1 MTDLQGALIVL
12 GVVAVAAVAIYNYWQ
27 ERQFR
32 RHSDAL
38 LPGALDDA
46 LLPGDAPADPDAASR
61 AETAGAR
68 EGASAIEPV
77 QQPAHRLDARR
88 EPSLGAAAATADD
101 RTEPG
106 LDPSTDGTHPMA
118 GPRFAPDP
126 ESSDAESSPAAAS
139 GARMSAA
146 RTGTRRADTR
156 SDPATGLEGP
166 AGLWY
171 PIVFRLPAIA
181 DAAAL
186 AVIRSDVSG
195 ERRLS
200 EWLDADLLAISS
212 AQSSEAD
219 EPLTVDRILRIQ
231 VVDPRGPASM
241 AELQTFLANA
251 HRAAIS
257 VGGQATAPD
266 PAASAAQAGA
276 LHEFCSSV
284 DVAIGLNVAASSGG
298 FAGTKLRGLI
308 EAAGFRAL
316 PDHTYVLADDS
327 GNTLCTLTDGNGGGL
342 DPQALRSQAVR
353 AISLLLDVPRAPG
366 TVAQFERMA
375 TQARQ
380 FAQALSGS
388 VIDDS
393 GRVLDEASI
402 GRIRV
407 QLASMLKAMRARG
420 IEPGDAIAR
429 RIFG

>member
-12 GVVAVAAVAIYNYWQ
+12 GVLAVVAVAIYNQWQ

-32 RHSDAL
+32 RKSDAL
-38 LPGALDDA
+38 LPDAQDDA
-46 LLPGDAPADPDAASR
+46 LLPGDHPRESGVSGRVEAVDARDDPPM
-61 AETAGAR
+61 
-68 EGASAIEPV
+68 IEPAV
-77 QQPAHRLDARR
+77 QPGHRLDERR
-88 EPSLGAAAATADD
+88 EPILGAFATAVHE
-101 RTEPG
+101 RAEPG
-106 LDPSTDGTHPMA
+106 FDPGADGARPSLDA
-118 GPRFAPDP
+118 GPSAP
-126 ESSDAESSPAAAS
+126 AAS
-139 GARMSAA
+139 GASAPA
-146 RTGTRRADTR
+146 VHTGTRRVDPRAE
-156 SDPATGLEGP
+156 PATGLEGP

-171 PIVFRLPAIA
+171 PIVFRLPAIV

-200 EWLDADLLAISS
+200 DWLDPDLLAIAS
-212 AQSSEAD
+212 ADGD
-219 EPLTVDRILRIQ
+219 EVGEPATIDRILRIQ
-231 VVDPRGPASM
+231 VVDPRGPAST
-241 AELQTFLANA
+241 AELQVFVSNA
-251 HRAAIS
+251 HRAAAS
-257 VGGQATAPD
+257 VGGQVTAPD
-266 PAASAAQAGA
+266 PATSAAQAGA
-276 LHEFCSSV
+276 LYEFCNSV

-316 PDHTYVLADDS
+316 PDHTYVLADDA

>member
-1 MTDLQGALIVL
+1 L
-12 GVVAVAAVAIYNYWQ
+12 Y
-27 ERQFR
+27 
-32 RHSDAL
+32 
-38 LPGALDDA
+38 
-46 LLPGDAPADPDAASR
+46 
-61 AETAGAR
+61 
-68 EGASAIEPV
+68 
-77 QQPAHRLDARR
+77 
-88 EPSLGAAAATADD
+88 
-101 RTEPG
+101 
-106 LDPSTDGTHPMA
+106 
-118 GPRFAPDP
+118 
-126 ESSDAESSPAAAS
+126 
-139 GARMSAA
+139 
-146 RTGTRRADTR
+146 
-156 SDPATGLEGP
+156 
-166 AGLWY
+166 
-171 PIVFRLPAIA
+171 
-181 DAAAL
+181 
-186 AVIRSDVSG
+186 
-195 ERRLS
+195 
-200 EWLDADLLAISS
+200 
-212 AQSSEAD
+212 
-219 EPLTVDRILRIQ
+219 
-231 VVDPRGPASM
+231 
-241 AELQTFLANA
+241 
-251 HRAAIS
+251 
-257 VGGQATAPD
+257 
-266 PAASAAQAGA
+266 
-276 LHEFCSSV
+276 EFCNSV

-316 PDHTYVLADDS
+316 PDHTYVLADDA

>member
-1 MTDLQGALIVL
+1 MSDLQGALIVL
-12 GVVAVAAVAIYNYWQ
+12 GVLAVAAVAIYNQWQ

-32 RHSDAL
+32 RKFDEALPPAQEDVL
-38 LPGALDDA
+38 LPVGAGDDSVPDA
-46 LLPGDAPADPDAASR
+46 QARPVSTEPVLQPGDRVD
-61 AETAGAR
+61 E
-68 EGASAIEPV
+68 
-77 QQPAHRLDARR
+77 RR
-88 EPSLGAAAATADD
+88 EPSFGAFAPPGIDQAEPGFDPGSEPVGD
-101 RTEPG
+101 RTRAVAE
-106 LDPSTDGTHPMA
+106 L
-118 GPRFAPDP
+118 PDSLASHGSP
-126 ESSDAESSPAAAS
+126 AIGPAAAS
-139 GARMSAA
+139 SASRAGA
-146 RTGTRRADTR
+146 RRADALAE
-156 SDPATGLEGP
+156 PATGLEGP
-166 AGLWY
+166 VGLWY
-171 PIVFRLPAIA
+171 PVVFRLPVTT
-181 DAAAL
+181 DASAL
-186 AVIRSDVSG
+186 AVIRSEVSG

-200 EWLDADLLAISS
+200 EWLDPGLLAFAS
-212 AQSSEAD
+212 AEGGDAGGQSS
-219 EPLTVDRILRIQ
+219 VDRILRIQ
-231 VVDPRGPASM
+231 VVDPRGPASA
-241 AELQTFLANA
+241 AELHAFLSNA
-251 HRAAIS
+251 HRAADQ
-257 VGGQATAPD
+257 VGGLATAPD
-266 PAASAAQAGA
+266 PTATEAQASA

-316 PDHTYVLADDS
+316 PDHTYVLADDA

-353 AISLLLDVPRAPG
+353 AISLLLDVPRTPG

-388 VIDDS
+388 VVDDS

>member
-12 GVVAVAAVAIYNYWQ
+12 GVLAVAAVAIYNQWQ

-32 RHSDAL
+32 RKSDAL
-38 LPGALDDA
+38 LPDARDDA
-46 LLPGDAPADPDAASR
+46 LLPADHSQESVVAGR
-61 AETAGAR
+61 AEGVDAL
-68 EGASAIEPV
+68 EDPPMIESAV
-77 QQPAHRLDARR
+77 QPGHRLDERR
-88 EPSLGAAAATADD
+88 EPSLGAIATAADD

-106 LDPSTDGTHPMA
+106 FDAGVDNARPSPDAEPS
-118 GPRFAPDP
+118 APD
-126 ESSDAESSPAAAS
+126 AS
-139 GARMSAA
+139 GVSVPAVRA
-146 RTGTRRADTR
+146 GTRHVDTR
-156 SDPATGLEGP
+156 PEPATGLEGP

-186 AVIRSDVSG
+186 AAIRSDVSG

-200 EWLDADLLAISS
+200 DWLDPDLLGVPSTDGG
-212 AQSSEAD
+212 EAG
-219 EPLTVDRILRIQ
+219 EQASIDRILRIQ
-231 VVDPRGPASM
+231 VVDPRGPASTS
-241 AELQTFLANA
+241 ELQAFVANA
-251 HRAAIS
+251 RRAAVS

-276 LHEFCSSV
+276 LYEFCSSV

-316 PDHTYVLADDS
+316 PDHTYVLADDA